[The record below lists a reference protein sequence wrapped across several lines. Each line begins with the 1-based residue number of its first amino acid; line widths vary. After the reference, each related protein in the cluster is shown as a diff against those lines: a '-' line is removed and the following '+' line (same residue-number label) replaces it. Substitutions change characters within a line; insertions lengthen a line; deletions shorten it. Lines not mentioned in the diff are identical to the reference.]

1 MSSVAEAEE
10 RYLALVEHAGEGVV
24 VMVDDR
30 FVFANR
36 RAEEILR
43 LPRERILAEGI
54 MHLLHP
60 EDNELVSERRRRRF
74 AGEDVPSR
82 YQVRLVD
89 PDGSVRWMEM
99 GVALVPWSGQ
109 VGTMTFF
116 SDITER
122 KAMVDALHRSEERYR
137 AVVEHSGDGLVVV
150 QNERFVFVNRRAE
163 AIVRLPREEMMRHGF
178 LHSIHPDD
186 RALVLERQRRRLAG
200 EQVPDRYELR
210 LLLEGGD
217 IIWIEI
223 GVTLVPWDGQMAT
236 LTFFSDITQRKLLEA
251 QLHHTL
257 GEREAI
263 LNTALVG
270 ISYNVGRRIVWVN
283 DKFTEML
290 GWSREEVVNQ
300 PSRLFYRDDES
311 YNADGV
317 RTREGLSR
325 DGFYRTERELIRRDG
340 ETIWV
345 ELAGRCVRGLDPDA
359 GVIWTLLDITERRR
373 AEESA
378 RAAVERQ
385 RELNDLRARF
395 VSMTSHEFRT
405 PLATILSSAELLRHY
420 GERMGAQ
427 DRADVLQSVEGAVRR
442 MTMMID
448 RVLLIGRAD
457 AQMLQCRPREVDLE
471 SLCLTLVQEA
481 RAAQPGSPCAISVE
495 VDPQRVSGV
504 FDPELLRHAL
514 GNLLS
519 NALKYSPA
527 GGQVRLVIAAEGTR
541 TRFEVH
547 DQGMGIPPLEIPHL
561 FESFHRASNVGEI
574 QGTGL
579 GLVIARKSVE
589 LHGGQV
595 TVRSAPGEGTCF
607 AFTLGGPQE

>member
-1 MSSVAEAEE
+1 
-10 RYLALVEHAGEGVV
+10 
-24 VMVDDR
+24 
-30 FVFANR
+30 
-36 RAEEILR
+36 
-43 LPRERILAEGI
+43 
-54 MHLLHP
+54 
-60 EDNELVSERRRRRF
+60 
-74 AGEDVPSR
+74 
-82 YQVRLVD
+82 
-89 PDGSVRWMEM
+89 
-99 GVALVPWSGQ
+99 
-109 VGTMTFF
+109 
-116 SDITER
+116 
-122 KAMVDALHRSEERYR
+122 
-137 AVVEHSGDGLVVV
+137 
-150 QNERFVFVNRRAE
+150 
-163 AIVRLPREEMMRHGF
+163 
-178 LHSIHPDD
+178 
-186 RALVLERQRRRLAG
+186 
-200 EQVPDRYELR
+200 
-210 LLLEGGD
+210 
-217 IIWIEI
+217 
-223 GVTLVPWDGQMAT
+223 
-236 LTFFSDITQRKLLEA
+236 
-251 QLHHTL
+251 
-257 GEREAI
+257 
-263 LNTALVG
+263 
-270 ISYNVGRRIVWVN
+270 
-283 DKFTEML
+283 
-290 GWSREEVVNQ
+290 
-300 PSRLFYRDDES
+300 
-311 YNADGV
+311 
-317 RTREGLSR
+317 
-325 DGFYRTERELIRRDG
+325 
-340 ETIWV
+340 
-345 ELAGRCVRGLDPDA
+345 
-359 GVIWTLLDITERRR
+359 
-373 AEESA
+373 
-378 RAAVERQ
+378 
-385 RELNDLRARF
+385 
-395 VSMTSHEFRT
+395 
-405 PLATILSSAELLRHY
+405 
-420 GERMGAQ
+420 MGAQ